1 MWMGQDSTL
10 WDYLGLSDDMGLS
23 HDMGSP
29 DDMGLSDDMGLFDD
43 MGLSDYMVSE
53 CIGLHDVLV
62 VLCFQVRPSH
72 LGTKGAQ
79 NFLVMLC
86 NLPSLL
92 IILTY
97 PHLHHHMDRTWNHA
111 IYRDHVLP
119 TTTVILYD
127 RSQRAD
133 WWCQA
138 TVAMLKEAGAGM
150 VSFKAGD
157 HQVVPPKMDGFLKW
171 GYPKMDSLQ
180 WNILLWWILWGYP
193 YFRIPPKLVV
203 SDPKTMISWGF
214 HHQL

>member
-1 MWMGQDSTL
+1 MGSIR
-10 WDYLGLSDDMGLS
+10 WYGVIRWYKIIKESNDMGLPN
-23 HDMGSP
+23 DL
-29 DDMGLSDDMGLFDD
+29 GLPDD

-72 LGTKGAQ
+72 LNHLGTKGAQ

-97 PHLHHHMDRTWNHA
+97 PHLHNHMDRTWNHA

-119 TTTVILYD
+119 TTPVILYD

-133 WWCQA
+133 RWCQA

-157 HQVVPPKMDGFLKW
+157 HQVVPPQNGWF
-171 GYPKMDSLQ
+171 PKMGVPQ
-180 WNILLWWILWGYP
+180 NG
-193 YFRIPPKLVV
+193 
-203 SDPKTMISWGF
+203 
-214 HHQL
+214 